1 MACETKEAYLK
12 EVEKNLDLPKPLRKE
27 LLHGLKQELDEVYPF
42 HEELERPEEM
52 AELLMNNV
60 PLEIRNQHQ
69 KKKKRRVRTAFAAI
83 LVLFALVTGYF
94 LRMEKTQVARA
105 EETITVT
112 EIVNE

>member
-1 MACETKEAYLK
+1 MLFLEGGNSDCKLQLQIRAAY
-12 EVEKNLDLPKPLRKE
+12 
-27 LLHGLKQELDEVYPF
+27 
-42 HEELERPEEM
+42 
-52 AELLMNNV
+52 
-60 PLEIRNQHQ
+60 QHQ